1 MNDRKLR
8 NIYSGLL
15 GLVVLTIITGTSSAY
30 FTELYTPGTPGIES
44 VQTQVN
50 KIMVSGTGTVTM
62 PPDEAIVYLGV
73 ETRSENAVTA
83 QQSNAEKMEQII
95 AALKKARV
103 GTDDM
108 ETMGY
113 NMYPI
118 REYYDM
124 YTVSEKPDEQG
135 IKGFVVSNQLKV
147 TIKDIDKVGEIIDI
161 AVEAGVNQV
170 NGISFTLSEQTQLN
184 AREQALKNAVIA
196 AREDADILAGAL
208 GVKIIDVVE
217 ASTSGGIFVS
227 PAPMIGYAVAGSAIR
242 TPIEPGD
249 VSVSAYVTITY
260 QFV

>member
-1 MNDRKLR
+1 MNDRRVR

-15 GLVVLTIITGTSSAY
+15 GLLVLTIIAGTASAY
-30 FTELYTPGTPGIES
+30 FTDLYAPETLGIDS

-73 ETRSENAVTA
+73 ETSSKNAVTA
-83 QQSNAEKMEQII
+83 QQSNAEKMEKII
-95 AALKKARV
+95 AALKKARI

-108 ETMGY
+108 ETMSY

-118 REYYDM
+118 RDYYDM
-124 YTVSEKPDEQG
+124 YPVSEKPDEQG
-135 IKGFVVSNQLKV
+135 ITGFVVSNQLKV
-147 TIKDIDKVGEIIDI
+147 TIKDIDKVGEIIDK
-161 AVEAGVNQV
+161 AVEAGANQV
-170 NGISFTLSEQTQLN
+170 SGVSFTLSEQTQLN

-208 GVKIIDVVE
+208 GVKITDVVE

-227 PAPMIGYAVAGSAIR
+227 PPPMVGYAVAESAIR

-249 VSVSAYVTITY
+249 VSVSAYITVTY
-260 QFV
+260 RFV